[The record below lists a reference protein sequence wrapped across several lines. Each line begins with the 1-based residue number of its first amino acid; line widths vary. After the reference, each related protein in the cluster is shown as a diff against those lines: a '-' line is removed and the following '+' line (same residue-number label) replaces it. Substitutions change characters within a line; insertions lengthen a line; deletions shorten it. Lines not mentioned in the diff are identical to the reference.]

1 MQPASVL
8 RFSELID
15 SIPTKQRVVGIT
27 QILYQVITYGKSF
40 SVSDR
45 TAIIFI
51 RKRFSLAIISG
62 RQVFYQV
69 SGS

>member
-1 MQPASVL
+1 MEQ
-8 RFSELID
+8 
-15 SIPTKQRVVGIT
+15 
-27 QILYQVITYGKSF
+27 SF